1 VRILP
6 ALGSTVALA
15 AVVGGGL
22 ALHPELLQRGT
33 DTPATRPAAVTS
45 ASSAS
50 GPARATVTSGMNPV
64 TGQNSASQNGASQ
77 NGASQN
83 GASQNGVPSYTL
95 DSSVLGVPWVPGPS
109 VQLPELVFTPPAPGA
124 AGQVSTRARSEQFG
138 HTSQWTAQPQV
149 NGPVRRLVKTVAAN
163 GYVVIPAE
171 AGDLHLLC
179 GPGSDAYYIDSHS
192 GEWRVYRV
200 DGGPRYDVSYRFVR
214 YDRSPLAAETAC
226 Q

>member
-22 ALHPELLQRGT
+22 VLHPELLQRGT
-33 DTPATRPAAVTS
+33 ATPATRPAAATS
-45 ASSAS
+45 AASSS
-50 GPARATVTSGMNPV
+50 GAARATVTAGMNPV
-64 TGQNSASQNGASQ
+64 TGQNS
-77 NGASQN
+77 
-83 GASQNGVPSYTL
+83 VPSYTL
-95 DSSVLGVPWVPGPS
+95 DSSILGVPSVPGPS
-109 VQLPELVFTPPAPGA
+109 VQLPELVFTPPGPGA
-124 AGQVSTRARSEQFG
+124 TGQISTRARSEQFG

-200 DGGPRYDVSYRFVR
+200 DGGPHYDVSYRFVR
-214 YDRSPLAAETAC
+214 YDRSPMAAETAC